1 MTRSTKVLSLPTR
14 SDKHDHAHHQLV
26 FGLEGDTAFELVG
39 RSREVRI
46 GHGCLV
52 PCATDHI
59 FSGLGDN
66 RIVVM
71 DLPTESH
78 DRLQQEK
85 IDRLFD
91 RASYFQCPPDL
102 QLLLRSLSRELR
114 HNPADTLLQE
124 ACSNT
129 LLCALQRQFDQSPTA
144 RPQGRLNLEL
154 LDDYIDLHIDRRLP
168 VEELAGLF
176 CLASSQFYARFRDQT
191 GMTPNQYVSERR
203 LQAVREALMHAPDPI
218 VQLAS
223 RFGFC
228 NQSALTRAFRQR
240 FDLSPAQ
247 FRRQRNGYAPEDTA
261 KDSE

>member
-1 MTRSTKVLSLPTR
+1 MTRSTKVVSLPT
-14 SDKHDHAHHQLV
+14 SADQHDHQFHQLV

-52 PCATDHI
+52 PCSTDHI

-66 RIVVM
+66 RILVL

-78 DRLQQEK
+78 DRLQQER

-91 RASYFQCPPDL
+91 RASYFHCPAEL
-102 QLLLRSLSRELR
+102 QLLLRSLSREID
-114 HNPADTLLQE
+114 HNPHDPMLQE

-129 LLCALQRQFDQSPTA
+129 LLCALQRQLGPQQPA
-144 RPQGRLNLEL
+144 RPQGQLNLEIL
-154 LDDYIDLHIDRRLP
+154 NDYIDLHMDRRIP
-168 VEELAGLF
+168 VSELAGLF
-176 CLASSQFYARFRDQT
+176 CLGDSQFYARFRDQT
-191 GMTPNQYVSERR
+191 GMTPLQYVNERR
-203 LQAVREALMHAPDPI
+203 LQALRQALSHAPDSI
-218 VQLAS
+218 AQLAG

-240 FDLSPAQ
+240 FDMSPAQ
-247 FRRQRNGYAPEDTA
+247 FRRQRGTLAPEDRA
-261 KDSE
+261 KDS